1 MTMPLRHPSP
11 VLISS
16 VVLVAAVA
24 AAAAIVPQDAS
35 AETLGAYVD
44 SVTFTKQ
51 DPAAA
56 VDNLIAGDIDMYY
69 LSISKAESQA
79 VRDAGHRAIQSTG
92 GTVYSIYVNPTTDT
106 TNGFNPFSQQEARYA
121 INYLI
126 DRGDIIENVLPN
138 SGSELFSVIT
148 PGHPDYGLVQDV
160 LAPLGLRYD
169 PAEADRLFEAALV
182 PAGASKNSDGRWTY
196 GGQPIEITVFVR
208 SDDAVRK
215 SIGDR
220 LVADLDR
227 AGFAVNPVYGD
238 LFAAYGA
245 VYGSDPAD
253 QMWHL
258 YTEAWGGFGTVKYD
272 NSRLATYYAPWS
284 ENLPGGL
291 EDGLWSYRHA
301 ELDRLTL
308 LLYNMSYNS
317 QDERASLVED
327 AVRLAVQESVR
338 IFFASEHQSY
348 AVRDGVTGVI
358 NAPGSGIAN
367 RFTPINAQLPSGD
380 TDLNIG
386 VRHVAQSSWNPV
398 GGLSDSYSLDVWYVL
413 SDPGAV
419 RNPHTADLIPAR
431 NVYASVETAGPD
443 GVLAIPPGAVI
454 WDADDREWVGLP
466 SGKGAVSKVTID
478 LRFSEWHHGQPMDM
492 NDIFYA
498 IYLQFEHGVL
508 DDDPR
513 IPVGL
518 RVPDTGRDTIEV
530 YLDYWHFDE
539 DEIAAVATTWSVL
552 PWEVY
557 AAMELAVKN
566 EQTHWDSAA
575 ASDRGVSWLDMLDA
589 SDTALIRGH
598 LVALKDTG
606 HPGHMPD
613 FLPPG
618 ATTAYVDERYDA
630 AISWI
635 DTRGHLAVSNGPF
648 YLDSYSAGSDGAIVE
663 LTVKKYDDPSY
674 PFAAGHW
681 NALTI
686 DSSQRICR

>member
-1 MTMPLRHPSP
+1 MTMPLRHPSL
-11 VLISS
+11 VLIS
-16 VVLVAAVA
+16 AVA
-24 AAAAIVPQDAS
+24 LIAAMAVAVPQDAS

-56 VDNLIAGDIDMYY
+56 VGNLIAGDIDMYY

-79 VRDAGHRAIQSTG
+79 VRDAGHRVFQSTG

-106 TNGFNPFSQQEARYA
+106 ANGFNPFSLQEARYA
-121 INYLI
+121 INYLV
-126 DRGDIIENVLPN
+126 DRGDIIDNVLPS
-138 SGSELFSVIT
+138 SGTELFSAIT
-148 PGHPDYGLVQDV
+148 PGHPDYDLVQDV

-182 PAGASKNSDGRWTY
+182 PAGASKGSDGRWTY

-215 SIGDR
+215 SIGDK
-220 LVADLDR
+220 LVADLGR
-227 AGFAVNPVYGD
+227 AGFAAKPVYGD
-238 LFAAYGA
+238 LFDAFRV
-245 VYGSDPAD
+245 VYDSNPAD
-253 QMWHL
+253 QAWHL
-258 YTEAWGGFGTVKYD
+258 YTEAWNGFGTVKYD
-272 NSRLATYYAPWS
+272 NSRLASYYAPWT
-284 ENLPGGL
+284 ERLPGGL
-291 EDGLWSYRHA
+291 EDGLWNYEHA
-301 ELDRLTL
+301 ELDRLTQS
-308 LLYNMSYNS
+308 LYNMEYNS

-327 AVRLAVQESVR
+327 AARLAVQESVR
-338 IFFASEHQSY
+338 VFLVSEHQSY
-348 AVRDGVTGVI
+348 AVRDGVTGVV

-367 RFTPINAQLPSGD
+367 RFTPINAQLPGGD
-380 TDLNIG
+380 TGLDIG
-386 VRHVAQSSWNPV
+386 VRHVAQSSWNTV
-398 GGLSDSYSLDVWYVL
+398 GGLSDSYSTDVWHIL

-431 NVYASVETAGPD
+431 NVYTSVETAGPD
-443 GVLAIPPGAVI
+443 GVLAIPPGAVT

-466 SGKGAVSKVTID
+466 SGKGAASKVTID

-498 IYLQFEHGVL
+498 VYLQFEHGLLV

-518 RVPDTGRDTIEV
+518 RVPDAGRDTVEV

-539 DEIAAVATTWSVL
+539 AEIAAVATTWSTL

-557 AAMELAVKN
+557 AAMEQAVRN
-566 EQTHWDSAA
+566 NQTHWDGDAA
-575 ASDRGVSWLDMLDA
+575 LARGVSWLDMLDA
-589 SDTALIRGH
+589 SDTALIRSH
-598 LVALKDTG
+598 LVALRDTG
-606 HPGHMPD
+606 HASHVPD

-618 ATTAYVDERYDA
+618 ATTAYVDGRYDA

-635 DTRGHLAVSNGPF
+635 DARGHLAVSNGPF

-663 LTVKKYDDPSY
+663 MTVKKYDDPSY

-681 NALTI
+681 NAFTI